1 MQTTDQRGSQ
11 SDQQVMAAFQYKQE
25 LRRTIRLF
33 GSFAV
38 AFSFISITT
47 GIFVNYSDVLQKSG
61 PAGFWTW
68 PIVTVGQLLVALVF
82 AELAARMPLTG
93 YSYQWVTRLAGP
105 GWGWF
110 TGWVAICFLIIV
122 VPSVDHG
129 LAEVIGHMGGFE
141 RTSPWLTFVVCI
153 TMVIQA
159 LIHVSGV
166 RLANLINSVAVFT
179 EVVGMVGLVIV
190 FAVLTIHNQPSLEV
204 LFDRGPEPP
213 APYWPAF
220 VMACLMGAYTLVGFE
235 SAANLS
241 EETVDAARTVPKAVI
256 GSVVVSGVVGTLF
269 LVLTALGIKDLEAV
283 MGSTYPLPAIIEG
296 NLGGNRC
303 NRVLCLGRD
312 LDLCLWIGH
321 HGVGFTPDLC
331 DGAGPRVRG
340 QSPVQTGLPTDFSSR
355 TGSLAGD
362 GSGNRGRTFFG
373 LAAAIGAGGCSPARR
388 DLSGHGLRLCS
399 APSSDV
405 RSFRDIFTRSLGYT
419 GRRCRHLLVAGHY
432 RDPHR
437 TVRLSSRRIDFVG
450 ALSGRTSAVLC
461 LDSPAHSRRAGRSR
475 GRPAR
480 GGPVLSGEQTMG
492 LLARYLKPAWRR

>member
-82 AELAARMPLTG
+82 AELAGRMPLTG

-141 RTSPWLTFVVCI
+141 RTSPWLTFVVCV

-190 FAVLTIHNQPSLEV
+190 FAALTIHNQPSLEV
-204 LFDRGPEPP
+204 LFERGPEPP

-269 LVLTALGIKDLEAV
+269 LVLTALGIEDLEAV

-296 NLGGNRC
+296 SLGATVATAFFVLVGISIFACGLVIMASGSRMIYAMARDRVFVANRLFKQVSP
-303 NRVLCLGRD
+303 RTSAPVPAVLLMMVLGIAAE
-312 LDLCLWIGH
+312 L
-321 HGVGFTPDLC
+321 
-331 DGAGPRVRG
+331 
-340 QSPVQTGLPTDFSSR
+340 FSD
-355 TGSLAGD
+355 SL
-362 GSGNRGRTFFG
+362 RQLV
-373 LAAAIGAGGCSPARR
+373 LAAAVLPAVIYLVTVCAYVLRR
-388 DLSGHGLRLCS
+388 QTMS
-399 APSSDV
+399 V
-405 RSFRDIFTRSLGYT
+405 RFGTFSLGRWGT
-419 GRRCRHLLVAGHY
+419 PVAVAAICWLLAIIAILTVPS
-432 RDPHR
+432 DFHR
-437 TVRLSSRRIDFVG
+437 A
-450 ALSGRTSAVLC
+450 ALISLALC
-461 LDSPAHSRRAGRSR
+461 LA
-475 GRPAR
+475 
-480 GGPVLSGEQTMG
+480 GPVLYFVWIRPRILDGRAGAGAAQQREGST
-492 LLARYLKPAWRR
+492 